1 MPTTNIT
8 AGVSISL
15 SGKFQMQ
22 GRDAFNG
29 LCLWQKYINQRGGIY
44 LTSQCKSIPVRL
56 ISYDDRSSLSQT
68 QENVYRLLK
77 RDRVDILFGPYSS
90 GLTKAAAPIAE
101 EEKKI
106 LWNHGGSSDT
116 IFQQGFRFLVGVL
129 SPASDYLRDL
139 PTLLQRY
146 EAGFNRLAV
155 IKHRK
160 GSFAAHVVSGV
171 EETARKQGLE
181 IFTIHFEPGCLDTAR
196 IIQKTLATHPE
207 VAVIV
212 GNFGDD
218 VKITQERE
226 RLCPPVRLLAAVGA
240 GVNEFHRKLGPL
252 SEGVI
257 GPSQWEPESQCSPEE
272 APDSQWFVA
281 HFKRE
286 FNISPNYTAAQ
297 SFAAGITLEK
307 CIERIGDLSDVELRQ
322 VASQLD
328 FQTFYGKFRI
338 DPRTGRQIGH
348 QMLLVQWQKGEK
360 RVVWPLE
367 AAKCRLWP
375 AMH

>member
-1 MPTTNIT
+1 MPTANIT

-29 LCLWQKYINQRGGIY
+29 LCLWQKYVNQKGGIY
-44 LTSQCKSIPVRL
+44 LTRRRKSIPVRL
-56 ISYDDRSSLSQT
+56 ISYDDRSNLSQT

-77 RDRVDILFGPYSS
+77 QDHVDILFGPYSS
-90 GLTKAAAPIAE
+90 GLTRAAAPIAE

-106 LWNHGGSSDT
+106 LWNHGGSSDA

-129 SPASDYLRDL
+129 SPASDYLREL
-139 PTLLQRY
+139 PTLLRRY
-146 EAGFNRLAV
+146 EAGLNRLAV
-155 IKHRK
+155 IKRRK
-160 GSFAAHVVSGV
+160 GSFAAQVASGIK
-171 EETARKQGLE
+171 ETAGKQGLK
-181 IFTIHFEPGCLDTAR
+181 IFTIHFEPGRLDTAGV
-196 IIQKTLATHPE
+196 IQKTLATHPE
-207 VAVIV
+207 VAILV
-212 GNFGDD
+212 GSFEDD
-218 VKITQERE
+218 VKITQEMD

-240 GVNEFHRKLGPL
+240 GVNEFHRKLGLL

-257 GPSQWEPESQCSPEE
+257 GPSQWEPESECSPEE
-272 APDSQWFVA
+272 GPDSQWFVA

-286 FNISPNYTAAQ
+286 FNISPNYIAAQ
-297 SFAAGITLEK
+297 SFAAGIVLEK
-307 CIERIGDLSDVELRQ
+307 CIECIGNVSDVELRQ
-322 VASQLD
+322 VAGQLD
-328 FQTFYGKFRI
+328 LQTFYGKFRI

-367 AAKCRLWP
+367 AAKCRLQ
-375 AMH
+375 